1 MRLERKQTRKG
12 QSERDDFR
20 IDKEERDNEIA
31 ELNHYKIANFDSILL
46 IWDFFEDIK
55 EEEFGIESEKERDL
69 VYSYDIHGERC
80 KVRDNPGVFSGI
92 LDYMSYFFPLFLLEC
107 QQSIQRSKQ
116 IEMSEF
122 ESFTLLEVKKAVSAS
137 EDLKFYTLKFE
148 RKINDDSIYY
158 SPQDLVLIVFD
169 FEVDL
174 RGNTFNL
181 ESPGNVGLSH
191 VIGVV
196 QGSSYSGKLFV
207 NVLNPSHYLEAK
219 KLGKSI
225 PTFDL
230 ERTEKRLLGFKKSL
244 SSVMDS
250 SEKDSRLWRIS
261 RITSF
266 ATSYRELSGLFSL
279 KDLPL
284 KKDILYKK
292 SSETVDIKYMK
303 IPTILE
309 KRLETIYNP
318 SQMSA
323 LRECLKYNGISLI
336 QGPPGTGKTT
346 TIIGIISALLSS
358 NLDNSNNIYNNKED
372 LTPLKKK
379 KNGCV
384 NDNKNEKHDFIGEE
398 TYLYK
403 NKGLQQ
409 LIRAKPWCY
418 GSDYVPWYDT
428 EMRDL
433 VPCHKNDMQVNK
445 LVLDMRNHKIGPR
458 KLLIC
463 APSNAA
469 IDAIVRKLIY
479 NQNTGEGGI
488 LDSAGNYYSPTL
500 VRAGPNFH
508 PDLNE
513 HSLEYKL
520 QQRLERNGYD
530 VKTCK
535 QEIRHQTQWK
545 ILQESQITCATL
557 SVCGSKELMSI
568 LNQTRASNNYTFK
581 KDSCSNKGNNANASS
596 IYTGNIIGST
606 YGALDGNACM
616 HAVNNGICANNNQQL
631 LFDTVIIDEASQGI
645 ELSTLIPLRLGCKRL
660 ILVGDPKQLPAT
672 VLSRRAIEHK
682 YDISLFQRL
691 QMSGFPVVMLGVQY
705 RMHPDIS
712 AFPSKHFYDGELMNY
727 ENIVK
732 TRKSTIPWEE
742 IPIFKP
748 FTFFSVNSEEDQ
760 GKSISNPIEAEF
772 VCQMIELLGLILH
785 EYHIKQTDET
795 SKESCTNLSSFPLSN
810 SCIKSSESGFYSIAD
825 SHSNIPWY
833 ERIAVISPY
842 NEQVKLIKDKIRE
855 KFNLGHDTV
864 CPIDVSTVD
873 GFQGQEKDYII
884 FSVVRS
890 QYVEDDNIENSNL
903 RKTNAGFIADRRRI
917 NVALTRAKYNLWI
930 VGNSRYLLGNPEWR
944 SLWNYS
950 CKNNCQFSV
959 DFKRF
964 GTVDNYLKYW
974 LYTYLQR
981 KEDIRNTLKNYI
993 PDFIHSLTLDCSV
1006 FEKNNG
1012 NLSRIEQKS
1021 RIDSSYFGKLKEKI
1035 PGYETKHKK
1044 RHKLLNKNINL
1055 PIFKDECI
1063 GNDRKDQKIHFED
1076 INLEIYYDM
1085 NEYDL
1090 TGNYECDNRYNRD
1103 DNNELSD

>member
-1 MRLERKQTRKG
+1 MNKKENAFRKQTKKR
-12 QSERDDFR
+12 QDE
-20 IDKEERDNEIA
+20 KEDNNADEENDI
-31 ELNHYKIANFDSILL
+31 LSNLDNYKIASFDSILL
-46 IWDFFEDIK
+46 SWDFFEDIK
-55 EEEFGIESEKERDL
+55 EEEFGVEKDKEKGL
-69 VYSYDIHGERC
+69 VYSYNINGEKC
-80 KVRDNPGVFSGI
+80 EVRNNPGVFSGI

-116 IEMSEF
+116 IEMNEF
-122 ESFTLLEVKKAVSAS
+122 EPFTLLEIRNKVTAN
-137 EDLKFYTLKFE
+137 EDLKFYTLRFE
-148 RKINDDSIYY
+148 RQKVTDDSVYY
-158 SPQDLVLIVFD
+158 SPQDLVLIIFD

-174 RGNTFNL
+174 KGSNFNL
-181 ESPGNVGLSH
+181 ESPGNIGLSH
-191 VIGVV
+191 VLGVV
-196 QGSSYSGKLFV
+196 QSSSSSGRLSV
-207 NVLNPSHYLEAK
+207 NVLNPSYYLEAK

-225 PTFDL
+225 PTMCNSK
-230 ERTEKRLLGFKKSL
+230 RVEKRLLGFKESL
-244 SSVMDS
+244 DGLINSNEND
-250 SEKDSRLWRIS
+250 KRIWRIS

-266 ATSYRELSGLFSL
+266 ATNYRELSGLFSL

-284 KKDILYKK
+284 KKVILSKK
-292 SSETVDIKYMK
+292 SEKTENIDYMK
-303 IPTILE
+303 IPTVLE
-309 KRLETIYNP
+309 KKLESIYNP
-318 SQMSA
+318 SQMEA

-358 NLDNSNNIYNNKED
+358 NIDHLNKIDNKKED
-372 LTPLKKK
+372 TTSKKRK
-379 KNGCV
+379 TNEHNYNGL
-384 NDNKNEKHDFIGEE
+384 E
-398 TYLYK
+398 TDISDRG
-403 NKGLQQ
+403 GLPQ
-409 LIRAKPWCY
+409 LIKAKPWCY
-418 GSDYVPWYDT
+418 GTDFVPWYDT

-433 VPCHKNDMQVNK
+433 LPCHKNDIEVNK
-445 LVLDMRNHKIGPR
+445 LVLDMRNHKTGPR

-488 LDSAGNYYSPTL
+488 LDSMGNYYSPVL

-513 HSLEYKL
+513 YSLEYKL

-530 VKTCK
+530 IRTCK
-535 QEIRHQTQWK
+535 QEIRQQTQLK

-557 SVCGSKELMSI
+557 SVCGSKELTSI
-568 LNQTRASNNYTFK
+568 LSQAKSYNN
-581 KDSCSNKGNNANASS
+581 NNVDNSS
-596 IYTGNIIGST
+596 ISGIGST
-606 YGALDGNACM
+606 YGTLSGDTSINTS
-616 HAVNNGICANNNQQL
+616 NNGIGINNGQQL
-631 LFDTVIIDEASQGI
+631 LFDTVIIDEASQGV

-672 VLSRRAIEHK
+672 VLSRKAIEHK

-712 AFPSKHFYDGELMNY
+712 AFPSKHFYDGELMDY
-727 ENIVK
+727 EGIVK
-732 TRKSTIPWEE
+732 TRKPIIPWEG

-748 FTFFSVNSEEDQ
+748 LTFFSVNSEEDQ

-772 VCQMIELLGLILH
+772 VCQILELLGLILH
-785 EYHIKQTDET
+785 EYHIRQTGDNT
-795 SKESCTNLSSFPLSN
+795 KESGISNEASVLPNLCN
-810 SCIKSSESGFYSIAD
+810 KSPSESGFRSIGD
-825 SHSNIPWY
+825 SHLNKPWY

-855 KFNLGHDTV
+855 KFNLGQDTV

-890 QYVEDDNIENSNL
+890 QYVEDDNIDNNVK
-903 RKTNAGFIADRRRI
+903 KTNAGFIADKRRI

-930 VGNSRYLLGNPEWR
+930 VGNSRYLLGNPEWK

-964 GTVDNYLKYW
+964 GAMNNYLKYW
-974 LYTYLQR
+974 LFTYLQR
-981 KEDIRNTLKNYI
+981 KEDIRNTLKNYV
-993 PDFIHSLTLDCSV
+993 PDFINSLTIDCSV
-1006 FEKNNG
+1006 FEKNCQDSVN
-1012 NLSRIEQKS
+1012 IQQKS
-1021 RIDSSYFGKLKEKI
+1021 RIDSSYFGKLKEKT
-1035 PGYETKHKK
+1035 PGYESKHKK
-1044 RHKLLNKNINL
+1044 RHKLLNKSKSLQEYIGDDKKDHTVH
-1055 PIFKDECI
+1055 FK
-1063 GNDRKDQKIHFED
+1063 D

-1090 TGNYECDNRYNRD
+1090 TSSFENKYNQD
-1103 DNNELSD
+1103 ENNELSD